1 MGVVVHRATRVR
13 RRECPT
19 INASNDPIPNDQR
32 FQRSTINVADDGLVN
47 GAHFLPSGVEF
58 KDGSFRL
65 LGASET
71 ALGRLQGAS

>member
-1 MGVVVHRATRVR
+1 M
-13 RRECPT
+13 
-19 INASNDPIPNDQR
+19 INASNEPIPNDQG
-32 FQRSTINVADDGLVN
+32 FQRSTINVADDGLIK

-58 KDGSFRL
+58 KDGFFRL